1 MSARKLTEQ
10 EELAWEKATI
20 QGAMKAPV
28 FTDALSMTI
37 PYHSDDVGIACIDE
51 HWRLAL
57 GDGFFSLTRKQQAFV
72 ACHEACHVLNLHFS
86 RAAAAH
92 QTDGPASRLSQD
104 IEIDQQFAGIE
115 GLDMPPM
122 YPMPDDYGVP
132 RFKAMEEYYPAI
144 HGNGEGDGP
153 DGTGQPSGKQDGGGN
168 GAGNAGTGAQSP
180 GSPSSRPE
188 DGSTTGS
195 DGDAGSDADGNG
207 SQPDGEKNGGTDAGG
222 DGGDA
227 SRKTDGGG
235 RRSHAR
241 NAKRETKAK
250 PRGCAD
256 DDPVRMS
263 HEADDAGIERLST
276 AGIANTMKAT
286 QRRAAAQAKKYGKG
300 SANGCIADWL
310 DAGMRPPKA
319 DWRDILRHVVS
330 DVKTVKSY
338 QATDRSFMKVNKRAA
353 AFMPDVVMPGY
364 TSFAPQV
371 MMALDTSGSM
381 SSDEIHAAL
390 MEAQGVIDSGLGK
403 GSFKA
408 FCVDTEMKKVQPVDD
423 ISRLDITGRGGTDM
437 MPAFRYIKG
446 LPMHDR
452 PDLFMLATDGFVP
465 WDSCRRWLPDWQCTV
480 VLLITSEDGMKQIPG
495 WMKDAGTV
503 ICIAPDGRTGAGTPH
518 GFGNRR

>member
-1 MSARKLTEQ
+1 MSARELTEQ
-10 EELAWEKATI
+10 EELVWEKATI

-57 GDGFFSLTRKQQAFV
+57 GDGFFALTRKQQAFV

-86 RAAAAH
+86 RAVAAH
-92 QTDGPASRLSQD
+92 QSDGSASRLSQD

-115 GLDMPPM
+115 GLDMPST

-132 RFKAMEEYYPAI
+132 RFKTMEEYYPVI
-144 HGNGEGDGP
+144 HGTGKGEGEGSDGCP
-153 DGTGQPSGKQDGGGN
+153 PPNGNASDGGKD
-168 GAGNAGTGAQSP
+168 GNAGSGGNAA
-180 GSPSSRPE
+180 PSS
-188 DGSTTGS
+188 GSQSQSDSGANAGS
-195 DGDAGSDADGNG
+195 DGTPPDDGSMNG
-207 SQPDGEKNGGTDAGG
+207 TGAKRN
-222 DGGDA
+222 
-227 SRKTDGGG
+227 TDGKSSRSSASKPHAG
-235 RRSHAR
+235 R
-241 NAKRETKAK
+241 

-256 DDPVRMS
+256 DDPQRMS

-276 AGIANTMKAT
+276 AGIANTMKST
-286 QRRAAAQAKKYGKG
+286 RQRAIAQSRKYGRG
-300 SANGCIADWL
+300 SANGRIADWL

-319 DWRDILRHVVS
+319 DWRDILRRIVS
-330 DVKTVKSY
+330 NVKTVKSY
-338 QATDRSFMKVNKRAA
+338 QATDRSFAKANKRAA
-353 AFMPDVVMPGY
+353 AFMPDIVIPGY
-364 TSFAPQV
+364 ISFAPQV

-381 SSDEIHAAL
+381 SSDDIHAAL

-403 GSFKA
+403 GCFKA
-408 FCVDTEMKKVQPVDD
+408 FCIDAEMKAVQPVDD
-423 ISRLDITGRGGTDM
+423 ISELDITGRGGTDM

-452 PDLFMLATDGFVP
+452 PDMFILATDGFVP

-480 VLLITSEDGMKQIPG
+480 VLLITSDDGMKQVPQ
-495 WMKDAGTV
+495 WMRDASIV
-503 ICIAPDGRTGAGTPH
+503 LDIAPDERMGTAGAGGRH